1 MSDII
6 LKPMLAATLEDSST
20 LVYPILAT
28 PKLDGIRCLIKDQ
41 GAVSRTLKPI
51 QNKYI
56 RKELGAIG
64 LIGMDGEIMS
74 GKNFQECT
82 HDVMSFD
89 GTPDFVYNV
98 FDYVTDS
105 LDTTYEKRM
114 EMLEKLEIADTR
126 IVKVLPIVINNED
139 ELLAFETK
147 CLSEGYEGVM
157 IRSKGGKYKCGRA
170 TAREASLLK
179 LKRFADDEATIVG
192 FDPLY
197 TNMNEAQTNEL
208 GRTFRS
214 SAQDGLQAQDTLG
227 TLVVVDL
234 KTKLEFR
241 IGTGFDAALRKEIW
255 TNRTTYMSNIVKY
268 KHFSNSGVKELPR
281 HPVFLGFRSLDD
293 MGD

>member
-28 PKLDGIRCLIKDQ
+28 AKLDGIRCLIKDQ

-114 EMLEKLEIADTR
+114 EVLEKLEIADTR

-192 FDPLY
+192 FEPLY

-214 SAQDGLQAQDTLG
+214 SAQDGLVAQDTLG
-227 TLVVVDL
+227 TLITTDI
-234 KTKLEFR
+234 KTGIEVRL
-241 IGTGFDAALRKEIW
+241 GSGFDAATRKNIW
-255 TNRTTYMSNIVKY
+255 LNQAEFLGKLVKY
-268 KHFSNSGVKELPR
+268 KHFANSGVKDKMR
-281 HPVFLGFRSLDD
+281 HPIYLGIRSVED
-293 MGD
+293 M